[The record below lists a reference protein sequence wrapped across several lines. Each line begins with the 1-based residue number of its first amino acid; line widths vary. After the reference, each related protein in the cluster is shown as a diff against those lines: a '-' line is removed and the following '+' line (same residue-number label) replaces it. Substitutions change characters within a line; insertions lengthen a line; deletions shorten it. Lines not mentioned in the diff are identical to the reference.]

1 MKRFLLL
8 PVLIG
13 FALNALGE
21 GVTLPPERR
30 IELPGGTVLVLV
42 ANDEV
47 PLVSFQAR
55 VRGGAVADPPGK
67 SGIADLLAGLLTQ
80 GAGGRDATAFAET
93 VESVGGEFWAQSGLE
108 GIAVS
113 GEFLARD
120 TALMVELLADVLR
133 RPALDPDEVAKLRT
147 RAINL
152 IRAAKDSDPNVLL
165 PVYANA
171 FVFGAHPYGNP
182 VSGDE
187 TSLAAITHQDIV
199 DYYRDQFGG
208 DRLILSVAGDFDPKT
223 LEAELAAALGDWRA
237 AAAPLPAVPEP
248 QPAAGGRVLL
258 VDKPGATQ
266 TYFWIGNT
274 GVARDFPERAE
285 LDLVN
290 TLFGG
295 RFTSMLNTA
304 LRIESGLTYGAS
316 SELVQPTKAGTVSI
330 SSYTRTDATVEAIDM
345 SVNLLGRLHDTD
357 LGLGMLDSGRSYLL
371 GQFPLELET
380 GAQLAAQFAQLEFYG
395 LDRSYVDAYGDEL
408 AAVSA
413 DSVRPVIEAVYPSR
427 DDLVYVLLGD
437 ADAIRDAV
445 AKYGEVTEL
454 PITEPYFRVPPVQE
468 RP

>member
-1 MKRFLLL
+1 MKRGLLL
-8 PVLIG
+8 TALLG
-13 FALNALGE
+13 FALCAQAE
-21 GVTLPPERR
+21 GVTLPEERR
-30 IELPGGTVLVLV
+30 IELPNGTVLVL
-42 ANDEV
+42 AAKDEV

-67 SGIADLLAGLLTQ
+67 AGIAGLLAGLLTK
-80 GAGGRDATAFAET
+80 GAGSRDAADFAET
-93 VESVGGEFWAQSGLE
+93 VESVGGEFVAQSGLE

-120 TALMVELLADVLR
+120 TKLMVELLADVLR
-133 RPALDPDEVAKLRT
+133 RPALAPAELGKLRE

-171 FVFGAHPYGNP
+171 FVFGTHPYGNP

-187 TSLAAITHQDIV
+187 TTLAAITHDDV
-199 DYYRDQFGG
+199 VAYYEQQFGG
-208 DRLILSVAGDFDPKT
+208 DRLIVSVAGDFDPQS
-223 LEAELAAALGDWRA
+223 LEKALATALGDWRA
-237 AAAPLPAVPEP
+237 ATEPVPAVPDP

-274 GVARDFPERAE
+274 GVARDFPERAA

-295 RFTSMLNTA
+295 RFTSMLNNA

-316 SELVQPTKAGTVSI
+316 SDLVMPMKSGTVAI
-330 SSYTRTDATVEAIDM
+330 SSFTRTDATVEAIDM
-345 SVNLLGRLHDTD
+345 AVNLLGRLHDTD
-357 LGLGMLDSGRSYLL
+357 LGQDMLDSGRSYLL

-380 GAQLAAQFAQLEFYG
+380 SAQLAAQFAQLEFYG
-395 LDRSYVDAYGDEL
+395 LDRSYVDGYGDEL
-408 AAVSA
+408 GAVST
-413 DSVRPVIEAVYPSR
+413 DSVRPVIDAVYPSR
-427 DDLVYVLLGD
+427 NDLVYVLLGD
-437 ADAIRDAV
+437 AAAIRDAV
-445 AKYGEVTEL
+445 GKYGEVTEL
-454 PITEPYFRVPPVQE
+454 PIVAPYFRVPPVQE